1 MRYIKLNL
9 YHYFTTKTL
18 LELNKKVFGNI
29 MTQEIIGSE
38 PSIAEIKIIFEK
50 ELVNLLDKLKL
61 ISKENIQHIL
71 EQQKICEKHVNTRPG
86 AMALNQSKIEM
97 FNEYNN
103 KYLKKIKERID

>member
-1 MRYIKLNL
+1 
-9 YHYFTTKTL
+9 L

-38 PSIAEIKIIFEK
+38 PSIIKIKTIFEK
-50 ELVNLLDKLKL
+50 ELLILVKNLES
-61 ISKENIQHIL
+61 ISKENLDNIL
-71 EQQKICEKHVNTRPG
+71 KEQKICEKHVNTRPG

-103 KYLKKIKERID
+103 KYIEKINQFLEKH